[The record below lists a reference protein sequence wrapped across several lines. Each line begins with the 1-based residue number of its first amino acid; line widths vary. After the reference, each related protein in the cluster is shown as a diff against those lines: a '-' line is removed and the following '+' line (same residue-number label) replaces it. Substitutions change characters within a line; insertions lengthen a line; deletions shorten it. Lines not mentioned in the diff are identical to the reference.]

1 MTNSI
6 ILTGIGTDVGKT
18 VVSTILCKAF
28 QLDYWK
34 PIQTGGIEMRDADT
48 VANLLNQNLRVF
60 PERYLLQ
67 APLSPHEAA
76 NKEGISISLTDFS
89 IPQDD
94 NLLIEGAGGLMVPIN
109 NQGDLLIDLF
119 QKMNIPIVLVV
130 RYYLG
135 AINHTLLS
143 LEALKQRE
151 MSIKGIVFVGEDE
164 FGAEEIITQIAACEV
179 IARIPF
185 SSEITSE
192 FISVQANEISS
203 RKG

>member
-18 VVSTILCKAF
+18 VVSAILCKAF

-48 VANLLNQNLRVF
+48 VANLLNQNLRIF

-76 NKEGISISLTDFS
+76 NKEGVSISLTDFT
-89 IPQDD
+89 IPQED

-119 QKMNIPIVLVV
+119 QKMKIPVVLVV
-130 RYYLG
+130 RHYLG

-143 LEALKQRE
+143 LEALKQRK
-151 MSIKGIVFVGEDE
+151 MPLKGIVFVGEDE
-164 FGAEEIITQIAACEV
+164 FGAEEIITKIAACEV

-185 SSEITSE
+185 SEKITSE
-192 FISVQANEISS
+192 FINTQAAAINST
-203 RKG
+203 KV